1 MTQCKPNLLFALLI
15 LFTVSLSIVP
25 YQLSQTSYVYGKSDT
40 TSDDG
45 NNGDNG
51 NHGSKDKGSGD
62 SGSGDSGSGDSGSG
76 DSGSGDSGS
85 GDSGSGD
92 SGSVP
97 NNDNWN
103 DGNAADLVPQPA
115 GKTVDGTN
123 GSKVFYVLIKNTKNE
138 TNFVPDKVTLSI
150 GSTVVWFNNDN
161 SEHRITV
168 ESGSKSE
175 YPLMNSLILPN
186 GGDNY
191 EFHSAGKYFYS
202 DLDDPGAKGI
212 ITIMDNAENQG
223 GTSQPLEQ

>member
-1 MTQCKPNLLFALLI
+1 MTQCKPNLLYAFLI

-51 NHGSKDKGSGD
+51 NHGSKSKGSGD
-62 SGSGDSGSGDSGSG
+62 SGSGDSGSGSG
-76 DSGSGDSGS
+76 DSG
-85 GDSGSGD
+85 SGSGD
-92 SGSVP
+92 SGSVAK
-97 NNDNWN
+97 NDKWN
-103 DGNAADLVPQPA
+103 DDNAADFVPQVE

-123 GSKVFYVLIKNTKNE
+123 GGKVFYVLIKNSKNE
-138 TNFVPDKVTLSI
+138 TNFVPNKVTLTI

-191 EFHSAGKYFYS
+191 EFQSAGNYFYS
-202 DLDDPGAKGI
+202 DLDDPDA
-212 ITIMDNAENQG
+212 
-223 GTSQPLEQ
+223 